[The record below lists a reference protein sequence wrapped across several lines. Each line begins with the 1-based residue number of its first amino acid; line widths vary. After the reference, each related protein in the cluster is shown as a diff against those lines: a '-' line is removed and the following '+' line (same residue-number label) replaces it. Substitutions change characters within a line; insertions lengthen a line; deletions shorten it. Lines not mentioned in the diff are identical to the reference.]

1 MIGVWLRERWG
12 IAQNEAQDPS
22 DYYMP
27 QFDRTLTL
35 NINFDYCGTD
45 SNYSNLSFLAS
56 DYSGTGLVSFLP
68 GSLLH
73 YTALMYLL
81 VPFNSLR
88 GIIPRMLKFSPFC

>member
-45 SNYSNLSFLAS
+45 SNYSNLSF
-56 DYSGTGLVSFLP
+56 F
-68 GSLLH
+68 
-73 YTALMYLL
+73 
-81 VPFNSLR
+81 SLR
-88 GIIPRMLKFSPFC
+88 L